1 VSRTGILLGAVLA
14 GGESRRFGSPK
25 ALARFRGEPLARRAA
40 RVLGEV
46 CSRVVVAGRV
56 DGLEPDPQVSMVPD
70 RVPGVGPLGG
80 LHAALVEL
88 RDEVG
93 GATRGDDG
101 DAGVLLLG
109 CDMPLVGPTLVRAV
123 AWVGATC
130 GRAAAAPT
138 GENVRFEPLCAWYG
152 LACLPEVEARLR
164 GPDRSLHGLLDAVDA
179 YSIPW
184 ARLGPAVNPGWAL
197 RSANTP
203 EALAELEE
211 EPDPEP
217 EGSAAPRR
225 SVVEPRTP
233 EAESGSTRL
242 PPALCV
248 VGYKDSGKT
257 GVSVGLVAELRRRGR
272 RVAAVKHGHGF
283 RLDTPGTDSWRLR
296 HEGDADPVLLTGPE
310 GFALMGS
317 WEGGEEPGVEGLLE
331 AYLSGAELVVVEGF
345 KGSPL
350 PKVEVFRGARH
361 PEPFFRSGEPG
372 SETVVAVVTD
382 QPELEAPVPV
392 LDLDDAS
399 LPARL
404 ADLVEEKVLR

>member
-1 VSRTGILLGAVLA
+1 MSRTGILLGAVLA

-25 ALARFRGEPLARRAA
+25 ALARFRGEPLVRRAA

-56 DGLEPDPQVSMVPD
+56 DGLEPDPQVTLIPD
-70 RVPGVGPLGG
+70 RVPGLGPLGG
-80 LHAALVEL
+80 LHTALVEL
-88 RDEVG
+88 RHEVG
-93 GATRGDDG
+93 DAAGGDDG
-101 DAGVLLLG
+101 EAGVLLLG
-109 CDMPLVGPTLVRAV
+109 CDMPLVGPALVRAV

-130 GRAAAAPT
+130 GRAAAAPA

-164 GPDRSLHGLLDAVDA
+164 GPDRSLRGLLDAVDA

-184 ARLGPAVNPGWAL
+184 ARLGPGVNPGWAL

-203 EALAELEE
+203 EALAGLEG
-211 EPDPEP
+211 EPDP
-217 EGSAAPRR
+217 
-225 SVVEPRTP
+225 
-233 EAESGSTRL
+233 ESGSTRL

-257 GVSVGLVAELRRRGR
+257 GVSVGLVAELRRRGH

-317 WEGGEEPGVEGLLE
+317 WKGGEEPGVEDLLE
-331 AYLSGAELVVVEGF
+331 AYVSRAELVVVEGF
-345 KGSPL
+345 KGSSL

-382 QPELEAPVPV
+382 QPEMEAPVLV

-399 LPARL
+399 LAARL